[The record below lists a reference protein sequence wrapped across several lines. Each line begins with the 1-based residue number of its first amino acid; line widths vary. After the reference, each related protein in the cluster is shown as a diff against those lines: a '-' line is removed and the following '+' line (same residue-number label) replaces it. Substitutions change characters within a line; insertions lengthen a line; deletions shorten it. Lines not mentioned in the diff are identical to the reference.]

1 MPTYLD
7 TVTRIQT
14 DLLNRTTYSDQ
25 VKRAILSEIRLRQRE
40 RFWFNETVTALVA
53 VASQEWI
60 SKPANFLFLDRLE
73 VSENSSTTKL
83 IEKDLNFIKDI
94 NVDNSS
100 VSLPIYFAEY
110 QNRFLLANIP
120 NSAYPINCY
129 YVKQLPALSADSDT
143 NKWLSAAEDVIVYG
157 AAKKVW
163 ATTIRNASAAGVCAQ
178 LQSEALSELR
188 QMRDQVSS
196 LRIKATRF

>member
-83 IEKDLNFIKDI
+83 IEKDLNFIADI
-94 NVDNSS
+94 NVDNST
-100 VSLPIYFAEY
+100 SLPIYFTQY

-120 NSAYPINCY
+120 NSAYPINCF

-163 ATTIRNASAAGVCAQ
+163 AGTIRNASAAAVCAQ

-188 QMRDQVSS
+188 QMRDQQSN